1 MSLLT
6 STMIIM
12 ILHHTFLAREFF
24 ISSLD
29 AFITISEYDTAKHP
43 DSIRRGII
51 SALVVL
57 FELLATSFNVGTLP
71 SSSSLQLRM
80 HLIC

>member
-1 MSLLT
+1 MPLLP
-6 STMIIM
+6 
-12 ILHHTFLAREFF
+12 
-24 ISSLD
+24 
-29 AFITISEYDTAKHP
+29 SEYDTAKHP
-43 DSIRRGII
+43 DSIPRRGII

-57 FELLATSFNVGTLP
+57 LELLATSFNVGTLP